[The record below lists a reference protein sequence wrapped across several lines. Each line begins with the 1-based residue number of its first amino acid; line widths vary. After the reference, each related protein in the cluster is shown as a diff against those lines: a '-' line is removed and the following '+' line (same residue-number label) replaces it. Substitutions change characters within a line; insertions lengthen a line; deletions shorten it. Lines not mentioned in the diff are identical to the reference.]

1 MATQGE
7 DCVFGFSGLTKR
19 ELFAALALQ
28 GILAGELARQAE
40 KSLAEMAVEAA
51 DSLIE
56 ALNKSPKQTQ

>member
-7 DCVFGFSGLTKR
+7 DRVFVLSGLTKR

-28 GILAGELARQAE
+28 GILAGQLAQQANKPLPEL
-40 KSLAEMAVEAA
+40 AVEAA

-56 ALNKSPKQTQ
+56 ALNKPPKQTQ

>member
-7 DCVFGFSGLTKR
+7 DRVFVLSGLTKR

-56 ALNKSPKQTQ
+56 ALNESPKQTQ